1 MAASFSVPSMIME
14 EEGRF
19 EAEVA
24 EVQTWWSSERFK
36 LTRRP
41 YTARDVVALRGHLKQ
56 GYASN
61 EMAKKLWRT
70 LKSHQANGTASR
82 TFGALD
88 PVQVTMMAKH
98 LDTIYVSGWQCS
110 STHTSTNEPG
120 PDLADYPYDTVPNK
134 VEHLFFAQQYHDSFF
149 TTTTLIF
156 AAWYGSD
163 PYGIHL
169 GVSERRLVTA
179 SLWWEPSFRVESSRF
194 LFTGYVNLEA
204 SQTAIVGI
212 SANQKLLGVDVE
224 HEVMSLPVMTLSSW
238 YRGEMTISDA
248 IDWGVF
254 VLFDAEMSKVY
265 KRESSIFVTGLS
277 IYTVPVEICEKLAIP
292 EAEWPRA
299 IGELKQREARMSMS
313 REERAKTPF
322 VDYLKPIIADGDTGF
337 GGTTATVKLCKL
349 FVERGA
355 AGVHIEDQSSVTKKC
370 GHMAGKVLVA
380 VSEHINR
387 LVAARLQ
394 FDVMGTETVL
404 VARTDA
410 VAATLIQS
418 NIDSRDHQFILGVTN
433 PSLRGKSLSSLL
445 AEGMAVGNN
454 GPALQAIEDQW
465 LSSARLMTFS
475 DAVVEALKRMN
486 LSENEKSRRV
496 NEWLNH
502 ARYENCLSNEQG
514 RELAAKLG
522 VTDLFWDW
530 DLPRTREGFYRFQ
543 GSVTAAV
550 VRGWAFAQIADL
562 IWMETASPDLNE
574 CTQFAEGVKSKTPEV
589 MLAYNLSPSFN
600 WDASGMTD
608 QQMMEFIPRIARLG
622 YCWQFITLAG
632 FHADALVVDTFA
644 KDYARRGMLAYVERI
659 QREER
664 SNGVDTLAHQK
675 WSGANYYDRY
685 LKTVQGGISSTAA
698 MGKGVTEE
706 QFKETW
712 TRPGAAG
719 MGEGTS
725 LVVAKSRM

>member
-134 VEHLFFAQQYHDSFF
+134 VEHLFFAQQYHD
-149 TTTTLIF
+149 
-156 AAWYGSD
+156 
-163 PYGIHL
+163 
-169 GVSERRLVTA
+169 R
-179 SLWWEPSFRVESSRF
+179 
-194 LFTGYVNLEA
+194 
-204 SQTAIVGI
+204 
-212 SANQKLLGVDVE
+212 
-224 HEVMSLPVMTLSSW
+224 
-238 YRGEMTISDA
+238 
-248 IDWGVF
+248 
-254 VLFDAEMSKVY
+254 
-265 KRESSIFVTGLS
+265 
-277 IYTVPVEICEKLAIP
+277 
-292 EAEWPRA
+292 
-299 IGELKQREARMSMS
+299 KQREARMSMS

-445 AEGMAVGNN
+445 AEGMAVGKN
-454 GPALQAIEDQW
+454 GPALQSIEDQW

>member
-134 VEHLFFAQQYHDSFF
+134 VEHLFFAQQYHD
-149 TTTTLIF
+149 
-156 AAWYGSD
+156 
-163 PYGIHL
+163 
-169 GVSERRLVTA
+169 R
-179 SLWWEPSFRVESSRF
+179 
-194 LFTGYVNLEA
+194 
-204 SQTAIVGI
+204 
-212 SANQKLLGVDVE
+212 
-224 HEVMSLPVMTLSSW
+224 
-238 YRGEMTISDA
+238 
-248 IDWGVF
+248 
-254 VLFDAEMSKVY
+254 
-265 KRESSIFVTGLS
+265 
-277 IYTVPVEICEKLAIP
+277 
-292 EAEWPRA
+292 
-299 IGELKQREARMSMS
+299 KQREARMSMS

-380 VSEHINR
+380 VNEHINR

-445 AEGMAVGNN
+445 AEGMAVGKN

-486 LSENEKSRRV
+486 LSENEKSRKV

-550 VRGWAFAQIADL
+550 VRGWAFAQIADI
-562 IWMETASPDLNE
+562 IWMETASPDLKE

-600 WDASGMTD
+600 WDASGMSD

-706 QFKETW
+706 QFKESW

>member
-1 MAASFSVPSMIME
+1 MAASLSVPSMIME

-134 VEHLFFAQQYHDSFF
+134 VEHLFFAQQYHD
-149 TTTTLIF
+149 
-156 AAWYGSD
+156 
-163 PYGIHL
+163 
-169 GVSERRLVTA
+169 R
-179 SLWWEPSFRVESSRF
+179 
-194 LFTGYVNLEA
+194 
-204 SQTAIVGI
+204 
-212 SANQKLLGVDVE
+212 
-224 HEVMSLPVMTLSSW
+224 
-238 YRGEMTISDA
+238 
-248 IDWGVF
+248 
-254 VLFDAEMSKVY
+254 
-265 KRESSIFVTGLS
+265 
-277 IYTVPVEICEKLAIP
+277 
-292 EAEWPRA
+292 
-299 IGELKQREARMSMS
+299 KQREARMSMS
-313 REERAKTPF
+313 REERTKTPF

-418 NIDSRDHQFILGVTN
+418 NIDARDHQFILGATN

-445 AEGMAVGNN
+445 AEGMTVGKN
-454 GPALQAIEDQW
+454 GPALQSIEDQW
-465 LSSARLMTFS
+465 LGSAGLMTFS
-475 DAVVEALKRMN
+475 EAVVQAIKRMN
-486 LSENEKSRRV
+486 LNENEKNQRL
-496 NEWLNH
+496 NEWLTH

-514 RELAAKLG
+514 RVLAAKLG

-543 GSVTAAV
+543 GSVAAAV
-550 VRGWAFAQIADL
+550 VRGWAFAQIADI

-574 CTQFAEGVKSKTPEV
+574 CTQFAEGIKSKTPEV

-608 QQMMEFIPRIARLG
+608 QQMVEFIPRIARLG

-664 SNGVDTLAHQK
+664 THGVDTLAHQK

-706 QFKETW
+706 QFKESW
-712 TRPGAAG
+712 TRPGADG

>member
-24 EVQTWWSSERFK
+24 EVQTWWSSERFN

-41 YTARDVVALRGHLKQ
+41 YTARDVVSLRGHLKQ

-134 VEHLFFAQQYHDSFF
+134 VEHLFYAQQYHD
-149 TTTTLIF
+149 
-156 AAWYGSD
+156 
-163 PYGIHL
+163 
-169 GVSERRLVTA
+169 R
-179 SLWWEPSFRVESSRF
+179 
-194 LFTGYVNLEA
+194 
-204 SQTAIVGI
+204 
-212 SANQKLLGVDVE
+212 
-224 HEVMSLPVMTLSSW
+224 
-238 YRGEMTISDA
+238 
-248 IDWGVF
+248 
-254 VLFDAEMSKVY
+254 
-265 KRESSIFVTGLS
+265 
-277 IYTVPVEICEKLAIP
+277 
-292 EAEWPRA
+292 
-299 IGELKQREARMSMS
+299 KQREARMSMG
-313 REERAKTPF
+313 REERTKTPF

-445 AEGMAVGNN
+445 AEGMAVGKN

-475 DAVVEALKRMN
+475 EAVVEALKRMN
-486 LSENEKSRRV
+486 LNENEKSKRV

-502 ARYENCLSNEQG
+502 ARYENCVSNEQG

-522 VTDLFWDW
+522 ITDLFWDW

-550 VRGWAFAQIADL
+550 VRGWAFAQIADI

-706 QFKETW
+706 QFKESW
-712 TRPGAAG
+712 TRPGADG
-719 MGEGTS
+719 MGEGTN

>member
-134 VEHLFFAQQYHDSFF
+134 VEHLFFAQQYHD
-149 TTTTLIF
+149 
-156 AAWYGSD
+156 
-163 PYGIHL
+163 
-169 GVSERRLVTA
+169 R
-179 SLWWEPSFRVESSRF
+179 
-194 LFTGYVNLEA
+194 
-204 SQTAIVGI
+204 
-212 SANQKLLGVDVE
+212 
-224 HEVMSLPVMTLSSW
+224 
-238 YRGEMTISDA
+238 
-248 IDWGVF
+248 
-254 VLFDAEMSKVY
+254 
-265 KRESSIFVTGLS
+265 
-277 IYTVPVEICEKLAIP
+277 
-292 EAEWPRA
+292 
-299 IGELKQREARMSMS
+299 KQREARMSMS
-313 REERAKTPF
+313 REERTKTPF

-418 NIDSRDHQFILGVTN
+418 NIDARDHQFILGATN

-445 AEGMAVGNN
+445 AEGMTVGKN
-454 GPALQAIEDQW
+454 GPALQSIEDQW
-465 LSSARLMTFS
+465 LGSAGLMTFS
-475 DAVVEALKRMN
+475 EAVVQAIKRMN
-486 LSENEKSRRV
+486 LNENEKNQRLS
-496 NEWLNH
+496 EWLTH

-514 RELAAKLG
+514 RVLAAKLG

-543 GSVTAAV
+543 GSVAAAV
-550 VRGWAFAQIADL
+550 VRGWAFAQIADI

-574 CTQFAEGVKSKTPEV
+574 CTQFAEGIKSKTPEV

-608 QQMMEFIPRIARLG
+608 QQMVEFIPRIARLG

-664 SNGVDTLAHQK
+664 THGVDTLAHQK

-706 QFKETW
+706 QFKESW
-712 TRPGAAG
+712 TRPGADG

>member
-1 MAASFSVPSMIME
+1 MAASYSVPSMIME

-24 EVQTWWSSERFK
+24 EVQASWNSERFK

-41 YTARDVVALRGHLKQ
+41 YSARDVVALRGTLKQ
-56 GYASN
+56 GYGSN

-70 LKSHQANGTASR
+70 LKTHQANGTASR

-98 LDTIYVSGWQCS
+98 LDSIYVSGWQCS

-134 VEHLFFAQQYHDSFF
+134 VEHLFFAQQYHD
-149 TTTTLIF
+149 
-156 AAWYGSD
+156 
-163 PYGIHL
+163 
-169 GVSERRLVTA
+169 RK
-179 SLWWEPSFRVESSRF
+179 
-194 LFTGYVNLEA
+194 
-204 SQTAIVGI
+204 
-212 SANQKLLGVDVE
+212 QK
-224 HEVMSLPVMTLSSW
+224 
-238 YRGEMTISDA
+238 
-248 IDWGVF
+248 
-254 VLFDAEMSKVY
+254 
-265 KRESSIFVTGLS
+265 
-277 IYTVPVEICEKLAIP
+277 
-292 EAEWPRA
+292 
-299 IGELKQREARMSMS
+299 EARMSLS
-313 REERAKTPF
+313 REERARTPY

-394 FDVMGTETVL
+394 FDVMGVETIL

-410 VAATLIQS
+410 EAATLIQS
-418 NIDSRDHQFILGVTN
+418 NIDTRDHQFILGVTN
-433 PSLRGKSLSSLL
+433 QNLKGKGLATLLSEAMAAGKTG
-445 AEGMAVGNN
+445 AE
-454 GPALQAIEDQW
+454 LQALEDRWISMAQ
-465 LSSARLMTFS
+465 LKTFS
-475 DAVVEALKRMN
+475 DCVTDAIKNMNVGENDKR
-486 LSENEKSRRV
+486 RRL
-496 NEWLNH
+496 NEWMNH
-502 ARYENCLSNEQG
+502 SSYDKCLSNERA
-514 RELAAKLG
+514 REIADRFGLKN
-522 VTDLFWDW
+522 LFWDW
-530 DLPRTREGFYRFQ
+530 DLPRTREGFYRFK
-543 GSVTAAV
+543 GSVMAAI
-550 VRGWAFAQIADL
+550 VRGWAFAPHTDL
-562 IWMETASPDLNE
+562 IWMESASPDLVE
-574 CTQFAEGVKSKTPEV
+574 CTKFAEGVKSVHPEI

-600 WDASGMTD
+600 WDASGMSD
-608 QQMMEFIPRIARLG
+608 EQMKDFIPRIARLG

-632 FHADALVVDTFA
+632 FHADALVIDTFA

-664 SNGVDTLAHQK
+664 NNGVDTLAHQK
-675 WSGANYYDRY
+675 WSGANYYDKY

-712 TRPGAAG
+712 TRPGAVN
-719 MGEGTS
+719 MGEGTNV
-725 LVVAKSRM
+725 VVAKARM

>member
-24 EVQTWWSSERFK
+24 EVQTWWASERFK

-134 VEHLFFAQQYHDSFF
+134 VEHLFFAQQYHD
-149 TTTTLIF
+149 
-156 AAWYGSD
+156 
-163 PYGIHL
+163 
-169 GVSERRLVTA
+169 R
-179 SLWWEPSFRVESSRF
+179 
-194 LFTGYVNLEA
+194 
-204 SQTAIVGI
+204 
-212 SANQKLLGVDVE
+212 
-224 HEVMSLPVMTLSSW
+224 
-238 YRGEMTISDA
+238 
-248 IDWGVF
+248 
-254 VLFDAEMSKVY
+254 
-265 KRESSIFVTGLS
+265 
-277 IYTVPVEICEKLAIP
+277 
-292 EAEWPRA
+292 
-299 IGELKQREARMSMS
+299 KQREARMSMS
-313 REERAKTPF
+313 REERTKTPF

-418 NIDSRDHQFILGVTN
+418 NIDARDHQFILGVTN

-445 AEGMAVGNN
+445 AEGMTVGKN
-454 GPALQAIEDQW
+454 GPALQSIEDQW
-465 LSSARLMTFS
+465 LTSAGLMTFS
-475 DAVVEALKRMN
+475 EAVVQAIKRMN
-486 LSENEKSRRV
+486 LNENEKNQRL
-496 NEWLNH
+496 NEWLTH

-543 GSVTAAV
+543 GSVAAAV
-550 VRGWAFAQIADL
+550 VRGWAFAQIADI

-574 CTQFAEGVKSKTPEV
+574 CTQFSEGIKSKTPEV

-608 QQMMEFIPRIARLG
+608 QQMVEFIPRIARLG

-664 SNGVDTLAHQK
+664 THGVDTLAHQK

-706 QFKETW
+706 QFKESW
-712 TRPGAAG
+712 TRPGADG

>member
-24 EVQTWWSSERFK
+24 EVQTWWNSERFK

-134 VEHLFFAQQYHDSFF
+134 VEHLFFAQQYHD
-149 TTTTLIF
+149 
-156 AAWYGSD
+156 
-163 PYGIHL
+163 
-169 GVSERRLVTA
+169 R
-179 SLWWEPSFRVESSRF
+179 
-194 LFTGYVNLEA
+194 
-204 SQTAIVGI
+204 
-212 SANQKLLGVDVE
+212 
-224 HEVMSLPVMTLSSW
+224 
-238 YRGEMTISDA
+238 
-248 IDWGVF
+248 
-254 VLFDAEMSKVY
+254 
-265 KRESSIFVTGLS
+265 
-277 IYTVPVEICEKLAIP
+277 
-292 EAEWPRA
+292 
-299 IGELKQREARMSMS
+299 KQREARMSMS
-313 REERAKTPF
+313 REERTKTPF

-433 PSLRGKSLSSLL
+433 PNLRGKSLSSLL
-445 AEGMAVGNN
+445 AEGMAVGKN

-486 LSENEKSRRV
+486 LTENEKSRRV
-496 NEWLNH
+496 NEWLSH

-574 CTQFAEGVKSKTPEV
+574 CTQFAEGVKSKTPDV

-706 QFKETW
+706 QFKESW

>member
-1 MAASFSVPSMIME
+1 ME

-24 EVQTWWSSERFK
+24 EVQTWWASERFK

-134 VEHLFFAQQYHDSFF
+134 VEHLFFAQQYHD
-149 TTTTLIF
+149 
-156 AAWYGSD
+156 
-163 PYGIHL
+163 
-169 GVSERRLVTA
+169 R
-179 SLWWEPSFRVESSRF
+179 
-194 LFTGYVNLEA
+194 
-204 SQTAIVGI
+204 
-212 SANQKLLGVDVE
+212 
-224 HEVMSLPVMTLSSW
+224 
-238 YRGEMTISDA
+238 
-248 IDWGVF
+248 
-254 VLFDAEMSKVY
+254 
-265 KRESSIFVTGLS
+265 
-277 IYTVPVEICEKLAIP
+277 
-292 EAEWPRA
+292 
-299 IGELKQREARMSMS
+299 KQREARMSMS
-313 REERAKTPF
+313 REERTKTPF

-418 NIDSRDHQFILGVTN
+418 NIDARDHQFILGVTN

-445 AEGMAVGNN
+445 AEGMTVGKN
-454 GPALQAIEDQW
+454 GPALQSIEDQW
-465 LSSARLMTFS
+465 LTSAGLMTFS
-475 DAVVEALKRMN
+475 EAVVQAIKRMN
-486 LSENEKSRRV
+486 LNENEKNQRL
-496 NEWLNH
+496 NEWLTH

-543 GSVTAAV
+543 GSVAAAV
-550 VRGWAFAQIADL
+550 VRGWAFAQIADI

-574 CTQFAEGVKSKTPEV
+574 CTQFSEGIKSKTPEV

-608 QQMMEFIPRIARLG
+608 QQMVEFIPRIARLG

-664 SNGVDTLAHQK
+664 THGVDTLAHQK

-706 QFKETW
+706 QFKESW
-712 TRPGAAG
+712 TRPGADG